1 MKKDGTVILFCTVFL
16 IVYSWKYFIKITTL
30 MNSYGHPHEELLQ
43 RLYDIGSDVVIT
55 YESGDIPKGTLNSIM
70 KQAGLK

>member
-1 MKKDGTVILFCTVFL
+1 
-16 IVYSWKYFIKITTL
+16 